1 MNFIRKHKTLLTGIV
16 IGYLISRQFGARIE
30 TQLRQAT
37 ASITPKQAA
46 YPPSTNHCFTHNLII
61 GVITHETYSLFPV

>member
-1 MNFIRKHKTLLTGIV
+1 MNFIRKHKTLLTGIL

-37 ASITPKQAA
+37 ASFTPKATA
-46 YPPSTNHCFTHNLII
+46 
-61 GVITHETYSLFPV
+61 